1 MELSAQSRFP
11 LRESTRGSLT
21 SVLCR
26 LPSVK
31 RSLLFLLPLLVCGVS
46 ARSALQFDVF
56 LGYGGQPTGTDG
68 IVREAGWFPVACEVL
83 NDGPPF
89 NAVFEVSSSQMGG
102 GQAKRLA
109 VELPTNTRKRFV
121 IPMFAASGTYGVWD
135 ARLLDDRG
143 KLRAEK
149 TGMRPRGIAWESV
162 LMGAVPRTFAGLPKL
177 PELRNNNARTPL
189 QPLVARLQVE
199 QMPDNPIPFEGLDAI
214 YLSSEKALELKV
226 NQSDALTA
234 WVHGGG
240 HLIVGVEQASDVN
253 AAPWLKELLPI
264 ELKGAETRKANRE
277 VLDWLRSGKDQ
288 EITPDS
294 TTRAGARN
302 RPGLPGSRASNPGF
316 NPYADLADDAE
327 FNQADFPVATGNLR
341 GGRTVLSVQGTPL
354 IVTANRG
361 RGQVTVLTFS
371 PEREPF
377 RSWKNREWFWAK
389 VVRVPPGWFS
399 GDPLNLN
406 FYGGSSI
413 DGVFGAMIDSRQVRK
428 LPVQWLLLLLVVYLL
443 VIGPVDQYCL
453 KKAGKQMLTW
463 LTFPIYVV
471 FFSLLIYYIGYKL
484 RAGETE
490 WNELHLVDILP
501 QGERTAEWRG
511 RTYASVYSPVNAR
524 YKLVGEQTHAT
535 LRGEFMGLA
544 RGGQEGSRSEVLQR
558 DKGFDAEIEVP
569 VWTSQLYVSD
579 WAEFADVP
587 LSATITTQ
595 GANRQLNLRNNLSR
609 DLKEV
614 RLVFQDRIYEVGD
627 VPAGRATTVPLE
639 QPKSAPLRDF
649 VVQHGGPFQGA
660 VQQRQYA
667 FGDNANRWV
676 ELNPRTVAATSFI
689 SQALNVGLH
698 QRAFVYPVGM
708 DLTPLVERGDA
719 VLLAWDPGHSPSAMP
734 LNRFKTIRSQ
744 RNTMFRLAI
753 PAGQSGN
760 L

>member
-1 MELSAQSRFP
+1 MIPRLHSLRLAILFGVLFVLS
-11 LRESTRGSLT
+11 G
-21 SVLCR
+21 VL
-26 LPSVK
+26 P
-31 RSLLFLLPLLVCGVS
+31 
-46 ARSALQFDVF
+46 ARAALQFDVF

-83 NDGPPF
+83 NDGPSF
-89 NAVFEVSSSQMGG
+89 NAVFEVSASQMGS
-102 GQAKRLA
+102 GQARRLA

-121 IPMFAASGTYGVWD
+121 IPVFAASGTYGVWE

-143 KLRAEK
+143 KVRAEK
-149 TGMRPRGIAWESV
+149 NGLRPRGVAWESV
-162 LMGAVPRTFAGLPKL
+162 LMGALPRTFAGLPKL
-177 PELRNNNARTPL
+177 PELRNNNARTVL

-199 QMPDNPIPFEGLDAI
+199 QMPDSPIPLEGLDAI
-214 YLSSEKALELKV
+214 YLNSEKGLELKV
-226 NQSDALTA
+226 NQSDALSA

-240 HLIVGVEQASDVN
+240 HLIVGVEQASDIK
-253 AAPWLKELLPI
+253 ATAWLEELLPI
-264 ELKGAETRKANRE
+264 ALTGSETRKANRE

-288 EITPDS
+288 ETAPENVV
-294 TTRAGARN
+294 RGGARN
-302 RPGLPGSRASNPGF
+302 RPGLPANRVSIIGF
-316 NPYADLADDAE
+316 NPFADLPDDAE
-327 FNQADFPVATGNLR
+327 FNQADFPVATGKLR
-341 GGRTVLSVQGTPL
+341 GGRALLSVQGTPL
-354 IVTANRG
+354 IVAGNRG

-389 VVRVPPGWFS
+389 VVRVPPAWFS
-399 GDPLNLN
+399 SDPVNLN

-428 LPVQWLLLLLVVYLL
+428 LPVQWLLLLLVIYLL

-501 QGERTAEWRG
+501 QGESTAEWRG

-524 YKLVGEQTHAT
+524 YRLAGEQTHAT

-558 DKGFDAEIEVP
+558 DRGFDAEIEVP

-579 WAEFADVP
+579 WAESGEVP

-595 GANRQLNLRNNLSR
+595 GANRQLNLRNNLSHE
-609 DLKEV
+609 LKEV
-614 RLVFQDRIYEVGD
+614 RLVFQDRIYELGD
-627 VPAGRATTVPLE
+627 VPAAQATTVALE
-639 QPKSAPLRDF
+639 TSKSVPLRDF
-649 VVQHGGPFQGA
+649 VTQQGAQFQGA

-676 ELNPRTVAATSFI
+676 ELNPRTLIATTFV
-689 SQALNVGLH
+689 SQVLNMGPY
-698 QRAFVYPVGM
+698 QRAFVYPAGM
-708 DLTPLVERGDA
+708 DLTSLTERGDA
-719 VLLAWDPGHSPSAMP
+719 VLLAWDPGHSPSATP
-734 LNRFKTIRSQ
+734 LNRFKTLRSQ
-744 RNTMFRLAI
+744 RNTLFRLAI
-753 PAGQSGN
+753 PAQTGN